1 MTPSAREEKIE
12 MKQILDFGTLEAFI
26 THLQTKNDII
36 GIVQYG
42 SRDYTNMSP
51 GGDYDLNIIIDGN
64 IKTQIAGL
72 HLHINSIPVDCG
84 IISVNDLYQ
93 DESPSD
99 FHSLLA
105 KSKVLFDR
113 NGLLSKQL
121 IKIKKNWKLNITP
134 IQEGE
139 LSFSRF
145 ITQHVVDKFENR
157 LFDNEVY
164 SRIFL
169 GENIFTLLESYMKIN
184 ELDPYN
190 YKKALEIM
198 KKQDND
204 TYILFEEYAK
214 NHDLNKLL
222 SITKELNNK
231 VFSKYGGSWKNEEI
245 IFHYRNPSDVL
256 SDQDKQNI
264 INLVF

>member
-1 MTPSAREEKIE
+1 ME
-12 MKQILDFGTLEAFI
+12 QLLDFVTLETFI
-26 THLQTKNDII
+26 NHLKLKEDII

-51 GGDYDLNIIIDGN
+51 GGDYDLNIILDEDVE
-64 IKTQIAGL
+64 TQIAGL

-84 IISVNDLYQ
+84 IISVKDLYY

-105 KSKVLFDR
+105 GSKVLFDR

-121 IKIKKNWKLNITP
+121 IKIKEKWKLNIKP

-157 LFDNEVY
+157 LYENEVY
-164 SRIFL
+164 TRIFL
-169 GENIFTLLESYMKIN
+169 SENIFTLLETYMKIN
-184 ELDPYN
+184 KLDPYN
-190 YKKALEIM
+190 YKNALEIM
-198 KKQDND
+198 KNQDND
-204 TYILFEEYAK
+204 TYILFEEYVN
-214 NHDLNKLL
+214 NHDLNRLL
-222 SITKELNNK
+222 SITKKLNSK
-231 VFSKYGGSWKNEEI
+231 VFSKYGGSWKKEEV
-245 IFHYRNPSDVL
+245 IFHYKNPTDVL
-256 SDQDKQNI
+256 SDQDKRNI
-264 INLVF
+264 IELIF

>member
-1 MTPSAREEKIE
+1 
-12 MKQILDFGTLEAFI
+12 MKQLLDFDTLEAFI
-26 THLQTKNDII
+26 NHLKLKEDII

-51 GGDYDLNIIIDGN
+51 GGDYDLNIIIDEDVE
-64 IKTQIAGL
+64 TQIAGL

-84 IISVNDLYQ
+84 IISVKDLYY

-105 KSKVLFDR
+105 RSKVLFDR

-121 IKIKKNWKLNITP
+121 IKIKEKWKLNIKP

-157 LFDNEVY
+157 LYENEVY
-164 SRIFL
+164 TRIFL
-169 GENIFTLLESYMKIN
+169 SENVFTLLETYMKIN

-190 YKKALEIM
+190 YKNALEIM
-198 KKQDND
+198 KNQDND
-204 TYILFEEYAK
+204 TYILFEEYVK
-214 NHDLNKLL
+214 NHDLNRLL
-222 SITKELNNK
+222 SITKELNSK
-231 VFSKYGGSWKNEEI
+231 VFSKYGGSWKKEEV
-245 IFHYRNPSDVL
+245 IFHYKNPSDVL
-256 SDQDKQNI
+256 SDQDKRNI
-264 INLVF
+264 IELIF